1 MAGRRTIVAVAS
13 VILAAGSLLALSRLA
28 REAHTRPVI
37 RSGVVSMLG
46 DSLTFHGDWAELLGC
61 EHVNNFGVEGETTAE
76 ILARLPDVL
85 ASDPL
90 GVFIMGGA
98 NDILQGLTP
107 QQTTQNLTMMVRQ
120 LIGARVPVFV
130 EALTPVREDYAGTV
144 SAERFNAEASARNS
158 IVSRAVL
165 EAGGAWIDWGSL
177 LEPSDYLDDGIHYSP
192 SGYAKR
198 AAQVDSYLSACRPP
212 GQPTPTTPGAR
223 ATS

>member
-13 VILAAGSLLALSRLA
+13 VLLAAGGMLALSRVA
-28 REAHTRPVI
+28 REAHTQPEI
-37 RSGVVSMLG
+37 LPDVVSMLG
-46 DSLTFHGDWAELLGC
+46 DSLTFHGDWAALLGC

-76 ILARLPDVL
+76 MLERLPDVL

-107 QQTTQNLTMMVRQ
+107 AQTMQNLAVMVRQ
-120 LIGARVPVFV
+120 LREAGVPVFV
-130 EALTPVREDYAGTV
+130 EAITPVRQDFTGTLS
-144 SAERFNAEASARNS
+144 SARFNSEVSARN
-158 IVSRAVL
+158 VMTRRAVL
-165 EAGGAWIDWGSL
+165 EGGAAWIDWGSL

-198 AAQVDSYLSACRPP
+198 AAQVNRYLGSCRPLD
-212 GQPTPTTPGAR
+212 QPTPKIDHRP
-223 ATS
+223 